1 MYNYF
6 PNSYLN
12 KYYYKYFFFYLQ
24 PICNLMYANELH
36 GGSNLIHC
44 QVGQSR
50 AATLCIAYI
59 LWKQDGRNNLN
70 EVLNF
75 VQQKRSQIQPNKG
88 FLLQLQKWDKRL
100 KEKGSLEC
108 ETQYL
113 NDQTQS
119 ALQDIVD
126 LTSKIN
132 SSDQAIQSPAKSNN
146 DILNDNTT
154 PSMEAPEL
162 VPTPQC
168 VIS

>member
-1 MYNYF
+1 MF
-6 PNSYLN
+6 L
-12 KYYYKYFFFYLQ
+12 FFLQ

-59 LWKQDGRNNLN
+59 LWKQDGRNNLK

-75 VQQKRSQIQPNKG
+75 VQQKRPQIQPNKG
-88 FLLQLQKWDKRL
+88 FLLQLEKWDKRL

-108 ETQYL
+108 ETQLL

-119 ALQDIVD
+119 ALQDIVN

-132 SSDQAIQSPAKSNN
+132 SSDQAIQSPKSNN
-146 DILNDNTT
+146 DILNDNII
-154 PSMEAPEL
+154 PIHRMETPEL

>member
-59 LWKQDGRNNLN
+59 LWKQDGRNNLK

-88 FLLQLQKWDKRL
+88 FLLQLEKWDKRL
-100 KEKGSLEC
+100 KGKRKF
-108 ETQYL
+108 T
-113 NDQTQS
+113 
-119 ALQDIVD
+119 V
-126 LTSKIN
+126 
-132 SSDQAIQSPAKSNN
+132 
-146 DILNDNTT
+146 
-154 PSMEAPEL
+154 
-162 VPTPQC
+162 
-168 VIS
+168 